1 MPEPSMSFKRIQESH
16 ATLAG
21 RMDEV
26 SRVFYANLFR
36 QHPEVR
42 GLFPSDMVKLHGHL
56 AAAVSLIC
64 RNLRNFEAL
73 EHPLMELGAQQV
85 GFGARP
91 EHYPVV
97 CVTLVEALREV
108 AGENWNAQLELDWT
122 ELWDRVTQLMI
133 RGAAGASRHAGGGG
147 EVPLVSTRVFA
158 VGGKDRGIDRGIDR
172 GRNIE
177 RERGG
182 RDF

>member
-1 MPEPSMSFKRIQESH
+1 MPDPSASFKRIQESH

-26 SRVFYANLFR
+26 SRVFYANLFK
-36 QHPEVR
+36 QHPGVR
-42 GLFPSDMVKLHGHL
+42 ALFPSDMTKLQGHL

-73 EHPLMELGAQQV
+73 EHPLMELGAQHV
-85 GFGARP
+85 GFGAKP

-108 AGENWNAQLELDWT
+108 SGEHWNAQLELDWT
-122 ELWDRVTQLMI
+122 ELWDRVAQLMI
-133 RGAAGASRHAGGGG
+133 RGAAGASRSAHGAGA
-147 EVPLVSTRVFA
+147 VPLVSTRVFG
-158 VGGKDRGIDRGIDR
+158 VGGR
-172 GRNIE
+172 GRGGGGG
-177 RERGG
+177 ERGAG
-182 RDF
+182 RGES